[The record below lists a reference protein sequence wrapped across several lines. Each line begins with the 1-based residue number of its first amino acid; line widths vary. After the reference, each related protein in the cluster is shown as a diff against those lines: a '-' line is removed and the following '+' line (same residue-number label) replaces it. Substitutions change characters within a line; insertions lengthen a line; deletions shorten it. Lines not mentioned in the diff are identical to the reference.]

1 MSSMSSIAITRLGR
15 LNSRARRNSHT
26 SSVDGEPT
34 VQVGLSALL
43 QLFLWQHLV
52 PMGRAIDFRL
62 LVGDEEHAFW
72 RDAALVVGHAQ
83 RLAIGSLRLLDSHAD
98 GHADVDVQL
107 LASRVLQ
114 VQQGSLPDGVAAV
127 QLTCLLYRLVHIFL
141 IVHIDGGL
149 EEEAFG
155 HGVLL
160 RASVV
165 PELVVVSAA
174 ERQLLLQFIVTPTDG
189 SYQVCH
195 PGISDGLVIDREWL
209 GAYAPFIAILVR
221 IICYNMFHFFNIE

>member
-1 MSSMSSIAITRLGR
+1 MITI
-15 LNSRARRNSHT
+15 NFPSP
-26 SSVDGEPT
+26 SVNRQST

-43 QLFLWQHLV
+43 QLFLWQHLI

-62 LVGDEEHAFW
+62 LVGDEEHSLR

-107 LASRVLQ
+107 FAGRVLQ
-114 VQQGSLPDGVAAV
+114 VQQGSLPDGIAAV

-141 IVHIDGGL
+141 VVHVDGGL

-174 ERQLLLQFIVTPTDG
+174 ERQLLLQSVVTPTYG

-209 GAYAPFIAILVR
+209 GAYAPHIAILVR
-221 IICYNMFHFFNIE
+221 IICYNMFHRFNFEC